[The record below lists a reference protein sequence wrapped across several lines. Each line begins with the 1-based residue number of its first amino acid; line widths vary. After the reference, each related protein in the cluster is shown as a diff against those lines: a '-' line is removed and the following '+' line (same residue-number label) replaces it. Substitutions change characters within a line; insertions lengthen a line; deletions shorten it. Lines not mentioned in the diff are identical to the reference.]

1 MVSTARDGTCFEW
14 HGAGGP
20 AVALIHGLGLNR
32 HMWQWQLPALTPGY
46 RVLVYDLY
54 GHGDSPKPPSQAN
67 LTLFSDQLR
76 RLLDEGDVERCAVA
90 GFSLGGMIARRFAL
104 DHADRLSAL
113 AILNSAHERTEAQR
127 DAILKRVAQ
136 TREQGPAATVEAAL
150 GRWFS
155 DDFRAGNPDVMDLV
169 RRWVMANDKGVYP
182 DIYQVL
188 ADGVDEI
195 VEPIKTIR
203 CPTLVMTGKEDFGN
217 SPEMT
222 EAIARNIAGAR
233 AVVLPGLRHMALAEA
248 PEVFNQALVSFLD
261 QALAATREHTG

>member
-1 MVSTARDGTCFEW
+1 MVSTASDGTRFEW
-14 HGAGGP
+14 RGDGGP

-32 HMWQWQLPALTPGY
+32 QMWQWQLPALVPRY

-54 GHGDSPKPPSQAN
+54 GHGDSPRPPSAAN

-76 RLLDEGDVERCAVA
+76 RLLDESDVKRCAVV

-113 AILNSAHERTEAQR
+113 AILNSAHERTAAQR
-127 DAILKRVAQ
+127 DAILKRVEQ
-136 TREQGPAATVEAAL
+136 VREQGPSATVEAAL
-150 GRWFS
+150 KRWFS
-155 DDFRAGNPDVMDLV
+155 DDFRAGNPDVLDLV
-169 RRWVMANDKGVYP
+169 RQWVMANDKEVYP
-182 DIYQVL
+182 GIYRVL
-188 ADGVDEI
+188 ANGVGEI

-203 CPTLVMTGKEDFGN
+203 CPTLVMTGEEDFGN

-222 EAIARNIAGAR
+222 RAIAESIAGAR
-233 AVVLPGLRHMALAEA
+233 AVILPGLRHMALAEA

-261 QALAATREHTG
+261 QALG

>member
-1 MVSTARDGTCFEW
+1 MVSTASDGTRFEW
-14 HGAGGP
+14 RGDDGP

-32 HMWQWQLPALTPGY
+32 QMWQWQLPVLAPRY
-46 RVLVYDLY
+46 RVLAYDLY
-54 GHGDSPKPPSQAN
+54 GHGDSPRPPSPAN

-76 RLLDEGDVERCAVA
+76 RLLDESDVERCAVV

-113 AILNSAHERTEAQR
+113 AILNSAHERTAAQR
-127 DAILKRVAQ
+127 DAILKRVEQA
-136 TREQGPAATVEAAL
+136 REQGPSSTVEAAL
-150 GRWFS
+150 ERWFS
-155 DDFRAGNPDVMDLV
+155 DDFRAGNPDVLDLV
-169 RRWVMANDKGVYP
+169 RQWVMANDKEVYP
-182 DIYQVL
+182 DIYRVL

-203 CPTLVMTGKEDFGN
+203 CPTLVMTGEEDFGN

-222 EAIARNIAGAR
+222 RAIAESIAGAR

-261 QALAATREHTG
+261 QVLA